1 MFFQPVAVAIDCNGS
16 AVMHQTIDD
25 CSCIH
30 LFNGIAKDAH
40 VYIELS
46 RLSLQHHLILN
57 AIHIGTFKNCRC
69 FVELSVSI
77 LDDRLYQLVARLGA
91 GEKTVPL
98 LANLDKHFQIEVPVL
113 NNIPLVCEK
122 GTANKPLTEEQEA
135 RNRIKSNHRCRIE
148 HIFGFIEN
156 SMGGSFV
163 RCVGIK
169 RTAAYQWLTMF
180 VYNICQQIQLQA

>member
-1 MFFQPVAVAIDCNGS
+1 
-16 AVMHQTIDD
+16 
-25 CSCIH
+25 
-30 LFNGIAKDAH
+30 
-40 VYIELS
+40 
-46 RLSLQHHLILN
+46 LQ
-57 AIHIGTFKNCRC
+57 
-69 FVELSVSI
+69 
-77 LDDRLYQLVARLGA
+77 
-91 GEKTVPL
+91 
-98 LANLDKHFQIEVPVL
+98 ANLDKHFQIEVPVL